1 MAAERPIAKRKPRV
15 APEATKKL
23 QPRPATLN
31 GAELAVLE
39 ARIIEELVPRGAF
52 QRSVAENIARNEI
65 EIRTLGARK
74 ALLFW
79 GAAAREMGQLLFL
92 HLDQQDAMACAQAW
106 AAGCPEAAAHIAELG
121 IDPEHAL
128 NAAFIATVHVVG
140 MIETQIHRLEH
151 RRRQL
156 HADLRR
162 LQDLAR
168 ATPEIEDAEVLGDAS

>member
-1 MAAERPIAKRKPRV
+1 MV
-15 APEATKKL
+15 A
-23 QPRPATLN
+23 
-31 GAELAVLE
+31 
-39 ARIIEELVPRGAF
+39 
-52 QRSVAENIARNEI
+52 NIARNEI

-79 GAAAREMGQLLFL
+79 GAAEREMGKRLFR
-92 HLDQQDAMACAQAW
+92 HLDRQNAEDCAQAW
-106 AAGCPEAAAHIAELG
+106 ATGCPEAAAAIAEHG

-128 NAAFIATVHVVG
+128 NAAFIETAPVIG
-140 MIETQIHRLEH
+140 GIETQIHRLEH

-168 ATPEIEDAEVLGDAS
+168 ALPEIEDAEVVSDAG

>member
-1 MAAERPIAKRKPRV
+1 MAPKRTIAKRKP
-15 APEATKKL
+15 APAQGTATTL
-23 QPRPATLN
+23 QPRPASLD
-31 GAELAVLE
+31 GAELAALE
-39 ARIIEELVPRGAF
+39 EQTIDELVPRGAL

-128 NAAFIATVHVVG
+128 NSAFIATVHVVG

-168 ATPEIEDAEVLGDAS
+168 AAPEIEDAEVLGDAS